1 MPNIKYGSKIIEYT
15 IQIKDGL
22 KSHYVVVEKNR
33 GVVFKGQA
41 VSQELSDRMVLKKAR
56 WILKKLDLVTDR
68 EAAPLVTGSRLRYL
82 GRWYY
87 LEIVE
92 EDHPEI
98 AIEFNHSKFRI
109 AVPPETTQEAIRMA
123 LAHYY
128 QEKAEEKITPRVKKL
143 AQQTGLDYQGL
154 RFRKLEKSWG
164 NCSPRDLITINPH
177 AIELPY
183 ALIDYLIVHELC
195 HTRVKDHSKQFW
207 AELARH
213 VPDWRE
219 LNARVEGMKG

>member
-1 MPNIKYGSKIIEYT
+1 MRSVKYGSKVIEYT
-15 IQIKDGL
+15 IQVQEGL

-33 GVVFKGQA
+33 GVIFKGKA
-41 VSQELSDRMVLKKAR
+41 ASGELSDRMVLKKAR
-56 WILKKLDLVTDR
+56 WILKKLDLVTER
-68 EAAPLVTGSRLRYL
+68 EAAPLVTGSRILYL

-87 LEIVE
+87 VEIVE
-92 EDHPEI
+92 EARLEI
-98 AIEFNHSKFRI
+98 LIEFTHSKFRI
-109 AVPPETTQEAIRMA
+109 AVPPKTTQEAIRTA

-128 QEKAEEKITPRVKKL
+128 QEKAVEKITPRVKKL
-143 AQQTGLDYQGL
+143 AKQTGLDYQGL

-164 NCSPRDLITINPH
+164 NCSPRDIITINPH

-183 ALIDYLIVHELC
+183 SLIDYLIVHELC

-207 AELARH
+207 AELARQ

-219 LNARVEGMKG
+219 LNARVEAMTG

>member
-1 MPNIKYGSKIIEYT
+1 MPNVKYGSEIIEYT
-15 IQIKDGL
+15 VQIKEGL

-33 GVVFKGQA
+33 GVVFKGKA
-41 VSQELSDRMVLKKAR
+41 VSEELSDRMVLKKAR
-56 WILKKLDLVTDR
+56 WILQKLDLVADR
-68 EAAPLVTGSRLRYL
+68 EAAPLVTGSRILYL

-92 EDHPEI
+92 EVLPAI
-98 AIEFNHSKFRI
+98 TIEFNHSKFRI
-109 AVPPETTQEAIRMA
+109 VVPPKTAQETIRMT
-123 LAHYY
+123 LS
-128 QEKAEEKITPRVKKL
+128 QFFTEKAVEKITPRVKKL
-143 AQQTGLDYQGL
+143 AQKTGLDYQGL

-164 NCSPRDLITINPH
+164 NCSPRDIITINPQ

-183 ALIDYLIVHELC
+183 SLIDYLIVHELC
-195 HTRVKDHSKQFW
+195 HTKVKDHSKQFW